1 MLEHPRESPT
11 SPESQRLPL
20 HQGQF
25 VAQGGDVWPRESS
38 IVTVRPD
45 NAGYPWNGHMTVPHG
60 RYYPSMGQTPVPGFG
75 WNDPVLTTVQRK
87 RSATRKVS
95 LSSGVAGI
103 ITMSVQMITST
114 TLFVTSVVP
123 KDPSLEFTFLDFIGL
138 LAMIFTPFIV
148 GLGWIA
154 TFILA
159 LIACIKAHSRTPRV
173 QPDGWDEAKMPTS
186 ALLAASI
193 VAGLPAVISYVTLFL
208 EGSSG
213 SSAGGTDYFMESVL
227 ITCDLVQ
234 ALIAVGVGFL
244 LRMSRALDPSVRA
257 PQAPGTQFA

>member
-1 MLEHPRESPT
+1 MSHLPPQNPNDYPYIKGSSSLKEGTYGPESPA
-11 SPESQRLPL
+11 SLPS
-20 HQGQF
+20 G
-25 VAQGGDVWPRESS
+25 
-38 IVTVRPD
+38 PD

-173 QPDGWDEAKMPTS
+173 QPDGWVEAKMPTS

-234 ALIAVGVGFL
+234 ALIAVGFGFL